1 MLVKLYAWL
10 PPEAIQ
16 ILLVLALS
24 LLVGSEREEHKAR
37 TAQPVFGGVRTFPLI
52 GLIGYSMAL
61 LGGGQLLPLTLGFA
75 VVAGFLFLSYWHKL
89 TSSGVAGVTSEIS
102 ALTIYLVGGLVY
114 QGHFWIA
121 TTLSVT
127 SALLL
132 ELKSVLEGLTKR
144 IAPEEIF
151 TFTKFLVLTAVILPI
166 LPNQAYGPFQIN
178 PFKTWLVVAA
188 VSTVSYGSYVLQK
201 LTKSQGGALLAAIL
215 GGVYSSTVTTV
226 ALAKRSSR
234 EDRPHLFAG
243 AILIASGV
251 MYLRLTILLG
261 LFNRSLMIK
270 LAPSFLGLALLA
282 LSVGWI
288 WSRKPDASSGTV
300 KREFEP
306 ENPLELRAAFF
317 FAVLFLAIL
326 VATHFTVV
334 YLGKAGVYALAA
346 IMGVS
351 DVDPFI
357 MGMTQATPALTPL
370 ALASASILIAAA
382 SNNFVKGIYA
392 YALADRKTGTSSLCL
407 LTGLA
412 ALGLAPLLWLP
423 A

>member
-1 MLVKLYAWL
+1 MLVNLYEWL
-10 PPEAIQ
+10 PPESVK
-16 ILLVLALS
+16 ILLVLGLS
-24 LLVGSEREEHKAR
+24 LLVGSEREEHKTSTDHPA
-37 TAQPVFGGVRTFPLI
+37 FGGVRTFPLI

-121 TTLSVT
+121 TTLSVA

-132 ELKSVLEGLTKR
+132 ELKTTLEGLTKR
-144 IAPEEIF
+144 VAPEEIF
-151 TFTKFLVLTAVILPI
+151 TFTKFLLLTAVILPI
-166 LPNQAYGPFQIN
+166 LPNQAFGPFQIN

-201 LTKSQGGALLAAIL
+201 VTKAQGGVVLAAIL
-215 GGVYSSTVTTV
+215 GGAYSSTVTTV
-226 ALAKRSSR
+226 ALAKRASR

-251 MYLRLTILLG
+251 MYLRLVILLG

-270 LAPSFLGLALLA
+270 LAPSFLALALLA

-288 WSRKPDASSGTV
+288 WSRRPDASSEAV

-306 ENPLELRAAFF
+306 QNPLELRAAFL
-317 FAVLFLAIL
+317 FAVLFLAML
-326 VATHFTVV
+326 VATHLTVA
-334 YLGKAGVYALAA
+334 YLGRAGVYTLAA

-357 MGMTQATPALTPL
+357 MGMTQATPTLTPL

-382 SNNFVKGIYA
+382 SNNVVKGIYA
-392 YALADRKTGTSSLCL
+392 NAMADRKAGTQSLCL
-407 LTGLA
+407 LMGLA
-412 ALGLAPLLWLP
+412 ALGLAPLLWLS

>member
-10 PPEAIQ
+10 PPDAIK
-16 ILLVLALS
+16 ILLVLGLS
-24 LLVGSEREEHKAR
+24 LLVGSEREEHKVASDR
-37 TAQPVFGGVRTFPLI
+37 PTFGGVRTFPLI

-61 LGGGQLLPLTLGFA
+61 LGGGQLLPLTLGFL

-89 TSSGVAGVTSEIS
+89 ITSEFAGITSEVS
-102 ALTIYLVGGLVY
+102 ALTIYIIGGLVY

-121 TTLSVT
+121 TAVSVA

-132 ELKSVLEGLTKR
+132 ELKTALEGLTKR

-151 TFTKFLVLTAVILPI
+151 TFTKFLLLSVVILPI
-166 LPNQAYGPFQIN
+166 VPNQAFGPFHIN
-178 PFKTWLVVAA
+178 PFKTWLVVVA

-201 LTKSQGGALLAAIL
+201 VTKQQGGPVLAALL
-215 GGVYSSTVTTV
+215 GGAYSSTVTTV
-226 ALAKRSSR
+226 ALARRASR
-234 EDRPHLFAG
+234 EQRPHLFAG

-251 MYLRLTILLG
+251 MYLRLAILLG
-261 LFNRSLMIK
+261 LFNRSLMVK

-282 LSVGWI
+282 LSVGWV
-288 WSRKPDASSGTV
+288 WSRRPDASSEAI

-306 ENPLELRAAFF
+306 PNPLELRVAFLFAA
-317 FAVLFLAIL
+317 VFLVMM
-326 VATHFTVV
+326 VATQWVIT

-357 MGMTQATPALTPL
+357 MSVTQATPTVAPL
-370 ALASASILIAAA
+370 AVGSASILIAAA
-382 SNNFVKGIYA
+382 SNNIVKGIYA
-392 YALADRKTGTSSLCL
+392 YVMADRKTGTPSVCL
-407 LTGLA
+407 LLGLA
-412 ALGLAPLLWLP
+412 ALGLVPLLWLL

>member
-1 MLVKLYAWL
+1 MLVKLVQWL
-10 PPEAIQ
+10 PPDAVK
-16 ILLVLALS
+16 ILLVLGLS
-24 LLVGSEREEHKAR
+24 LLVGSEREEHKAS
-37 TAQPVFGGVRTFPLI
+37 TAHPAFGGVRTFPLI

-61 LGGGQLLPLTLGFA
+61 LGGGQLFPLTLGFA

-121 TTLSVT
+121 TALSVA

-132 ELKSVLEGLTKR
+132 ELKSALEGLTKR

-151 TFTKFLVLTAVILPI
+151 TFTKFLLLTAVILPI
-166 LPNQAYGPFQIN
+166 LPNQAFGPFQIN

-201 LTKSQGGALLAAIL
+201 LTKSQGGAVLAAIL
-215 GGVYSSTVTTV
+215 GGAYSSTVTTF
-226 ALAKRSSR
+226 ALAKRASR

-251 MYLRLTILLG
+251 MYLRLAILLG

-288 WSRKPDASSGTV
+288 WSRKPDASSGAV
-300 KREFEP
+300 RREFEP
-306 ENPLELRAAFF
+306 ENPLELRAAFL

-326 VATHFTVV
+326 VATHLTVT
-334 YLGKAGVYALAA
+334 YLGRAGVYTLAA
-346 IMGVS
+346 IMGVT

-357 MGMTQATPALTPL
+357 MGLTHAAGGATTLHVALGG
-370 ALASASILIAAA
+370 ILIATAC
-382 SNNFVKGIYA
+382 NNLAKAA
-392 YALADRKTGTSSLCL
+392 YAWFLADR
-407 LTGLA
+407 LTGRWAAGALTVLA
-412 ALGLAPLLWLP
+412 LLGILPLLWL
-423 A
+423 

>member
-1 MLVKLYAWL
+1 MLVRLYAWL
-10 PPEAIQ
+10 PPESVK
-16 ILLVLALS
+16 ILLVLGLS
-24 LLVGSEREEHKAR
+24 LLVGLEREEHQAS
-37 TAQPVFGGVRTFPLI
+37 TDHPTFGGVRTFPLI
-52 GLIGYSMAL
+52 GLLGYSMAF

-75 VVAGFLFLSYWHKL
+75 VVPGFLFLSYWHKL
-89 TSSGVAGVTSEIS
+89 TCSGFAGVTSEIS

-121 TTLSVT
+121 TALSVI

-132 ELKSVLEGLTKR
+132 ELKTTLEGLTKR

-151 TFTKFLVLTAVILPI
+151 TFTKFLLLTAVILPI
-166 LPNQAYGPFQIN
+166 LPNQAFGPFQIN

-201 LTKSQGGALLAAIL
+201 VTKSQGGVVLAAIL
-215 GGVYSSTVTTV
+215 GGAYSSTVTTV
-226 ALAKRSSR
+226 ALAKRASR

-243 AILIASGV
+243 AILMASGV
-251 MYLRLTILLG
+251 MYLRLVILLG

-270 LAPSFLGLALLA
+270 LAPAFLGLALLA

-288 WSRKPDASSGTV
+288 WSRRPDASSEAV
-300 KREFEP
+300 RREFEP
-306 ENPLELRAAFF
+306 QNPLELRAALL

-334 YLGKAGVYALAA
+334 YLGRAGVYTLAA

-357 MGMTQATPALTPL
+357 MGMTQATPTFTPL

-382 SNNFVKGIYA
+382 SNNVVKGIYS
-392 YALADRKTGTSSLCL
+392 YALADRKTGTRSLCL
-407 LTGLA
+407 LIGLA
-412 ALGLAPLLWLP
+412 ALGLAPLLWLS

>member
-1 MLVKLYAWL
+1 MLEKLYGSL
-10 PPEAIQ
+10 PPESIK
-16 ILLVLALS
+16 ILLVLGLS
-24 LLVGSEREEHKAR
+24 LLVGSEREEHK
-37 TAQPVFGGVRTFPLI
+37 TSSDHSGFGGVRTFPLI

-89 TSSGVAGVTSEIS
+89 TTFGIAGVTSEIS
-102 ALTIYLVGGLVY
+102 ALTIYVVGGLVY

-121 TTLSVT
+121 TTLSVA

-132 ELKSVLEGLTKR
+132 ELKTVLEGLTKR

-151 TFTKFLVLTAVILPI
+151 TFTKFLLLTAVILPI
-166 LPNQAYGPFQIN
+166 LPNQAFGPFQIN

-201 LTKSQGGALLAAIL
+201 VTKPQGGVVLTAIL
-215 GGVYSSTVTTV
+215 GGAYSSTVTTV
-226 ALAKRSSR
+226 ALAKRASR
-234 EDRPHLFAG
+234 EERPHLFAG

-251 MYLRLTILLG
+251 MYLRLVILLG

-270 LAPSFLGLALLA
+270 LAPSFLGLAVLA
-282 LSVGWI
+282 LFVGWI
-288 WSRKPDASSGTV
+288 WSRKPDASSEAV
-300 KREFEP
+300 RREFEP
-306 ENPLELRAAFF
+306 ENPLELRAAFL
-317 FAVLFLAIL
+317 FAVLFLAML

-334 YLGKAGVYALAA
+334 YLGRAGVYALAA
-346 IMGVS
+346 IMGVT

-357 MGMTQATPALTPL
+357 MGMTQATPTLTPL
-370 ALASASILIAAA
+370 VLASASILIAAA
-382 SNNFVKGIYA
+382 SNNVVKGIYA
-392 YALADRKTGTSSLCL
+392 YAMADRKTGTPSLCL
-407 LTGLA
+407 LMGLA
-412 ALGLAPLLWLP
+412 ALGLVPLLWLS